1 MNSLDTQF
9 HRRLAKRLDDEI
21 QNETRTLAS
30 GLLDHLDYKR
40 VCGRLNALQDV
51 AEMCAAIESDINQGK

>member
-21 QNETRTLAS
+21 HSQTHTLAS
-30 GLLDHLDYKR
+30 GALDHLDYKR